1 MLRPYRLHD
10 RLIVGAGVF
19 GLYAAHLLTSR
30 GMDVSVVDVDDRQV
44 MRASLVNQARVHNGY
59 HYPRS
64 AFTALQSSAYY
75 SRFVRDF
82 APAINGRFTA
92 VYAVSATGSYTDAL
106 HFEKFCKV
114 VGIRARKVD
123 ALELFR
129 PGAVEAAFET
139 DELSFD
145 APSLRRLL
153 LERIERAPGR
163 CSWYLGQSV
172 KEAGTDG
179 PMYSARL
186 SGGTELRVGGVIN
199 ASYAGTNG
207 VLRTFGF
214 EPLPLKYELCEVALV
229 DAPAQAG
236 IGVTIMDGPFF
247 SLMPFGLSGRH
258 SLTAVDYTP
267 RLTSFAAEPTF
278 PCQVLNS
285 MCTPTALDNC
295 GLCPA
300 RPVSAFPRMAALAK
314 QYLCNAGAMRLVE
327 PLHSVKAVLKTSE
340 VDDSRP
346 TLVRLHRETPPFI
359 SLFSGKINTIYDLE
373 EVLCSTRPTSAS
385 SSTYATRPT
394 PSPPA

>member
-1 MLRPYRLHD
+1 MPQDYRLHD

-19 GLYAAHLLTSR
+19 GLYAAHLLTAR
-30 GMDVSVVDVDDRQV
+30 GMDVAVVDLDDRQV

-64 AFTALQSSAYY
+64 AYTALQSSAYY

-82 APAINGRFTA
+82 APAMNGRFTKI
-92 VYAVSATGSYTDAL
+92 YAVSATGGYTDAQ
-106 HFEKFCKV
+106 HFEKFCRA
-114 VGIRARKVD
+114 VGIRAQQVD

-129 PGAVEAAFET
+129 PGTIEAAFET
-139 DELSFD
+139 DEYSFD
-145 APSLRRLL
+145 APTLRRLL
-153 LERIERAPGR
+153 VERIERAPGR
-163 CSWYLGQSV
+163 CSWHLGQSV
-172 KEAGTDG
+172 TEADTDG
-179 PMYSARL
+179 TTYSARL
-186 SGGTELRVGGVIN
+186 SGGIDLRVRGVIN

-229 DAPAQAG
+229 DAAAQAG
-236 IGVTIMDGPFF
+236 VGITVMDGPFF

-267 RLTSFAAEPTF
+267 RLTSVAAEPTF
-278 PCQVLNS
+278 PCQNLNPV
-285 MCTPTALDNC
+285 CTPAALDNC

-300 RPVSAFPRMAALAK
+300 RPVSAFPRMAALA
-314 QYLCNAGAMRLVE
+314 QHYLRDAQAMRLVE
-327 PLHSVKAVLKTSE
+327 PLHSVKTVLKSSE

-346 TLVRLHRETPPFI
+346 TLVKVHREAPPFI

-373 EVLCSTRPTSAS
+373 DVL
-385 SSTYATRPT
+385 
-394 PSPPA
+394 